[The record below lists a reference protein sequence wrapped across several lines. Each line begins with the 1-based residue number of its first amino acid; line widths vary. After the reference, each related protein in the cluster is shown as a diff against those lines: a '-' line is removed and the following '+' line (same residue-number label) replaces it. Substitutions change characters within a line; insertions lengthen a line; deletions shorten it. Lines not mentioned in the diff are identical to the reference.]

1 MPVSDAYDVVVIGAG
16 AGGMTAAAV
25 AAAEGL
31 SVLLIEK
38 TEFVGGTTAWSGGMV
53 WIPANARM
61 KQAGIDDS
69 LSDAASYLASTVPE
83 PENADLR
90 DTFLTR
96 GPEAI
101 EYLEANTEVR
111 LQPVK
116 TYPDYYP
123 EKPGATA
130 GGRVLE
136 PVSFDGAQ
144 LGVNFRRLRPP
155 LPEFTVFGGM
165 MVNRLDIPHL
175 RKFGRSFRSTLR
187 TLHLVSQYALQ
198 RLRAPRGTTL
208 HLGNAL
214 SARLYAS
221 LLGRNV
227 DVLFGNGRRAAVD
240 RRRCHQGCADQGFGR
255 QPADRRTQ
263 GRRAGDRRILPRC
276 TASRAVLSRWSGYRF
291 PPTAPAGTGDG
302 LHVAM
307 EAGAELNARVATP
320 AYWVPA
326 SCFRR
331 ADGSQGVFPHTVTDR
346 AKPGVIAVNASGRR
360 FVNEALSYHEFVL
373 AMLRDGNDA
382 TSRSFYLVCDRRFL
396 WTYGLGRIQPFT
408 VHVRRYVESGELIE
422 ASGIDA
428 LADAIGVERA
438 ALATTVWP
446 ITTPMRGSGLDP
458 EFGRG
463 TTIYQRHLGDAGHK
477 PNPCVAP
484 IEQAPFYALRIYP
497 ADLGTAIGLRTDCH
511 ARVLR
516 KDGTVMSG
524 LYACGNDMG
533 SIMNGNYPGPGITL
547 GPALTFGY
555 IAGRHLA
562 QERGHKHE
570 KRQRRLRRQ
579 YLFLHFRRQRSRYRG
594 TARGPGLWR
603 GRADVLSR
611 PSLAGRA

>member
-1 MPVSDAYDVVVIGAG
+1 MMAVSDAYDVVVIGAG

-25 AAAEGL
+25 AAAQGL
-31 SVLLIEK
+31 SVVVIEK

-53 WIPANARM
+53 WIPANAGM
-61 KQAGIDDS
+61 KQAGMQDS
-69 LSDAASYLASTVPE
+69 LSDAADYLAATVPE
-83 PENADLR
+83 TENADLR
-90 DTFLTR
+90 ETFLAR
-96 GPEAI
+96 GPEAV

-136 PVSFDGAQ
+136 PVSFDGSS
-144 LGVNFRRLRPP
+144 LGMNFGRLRPP
-155 LPEFTVFGGM
+155 LPEFTLFGGM
-165 MVNRLDIPHL
+165 MVNRTDIPHL

-187 TLHLVSQYALQ
+187 AMRLVSRYALQ
-198 RLRAPRGTTL
+198 RLGAPRGTTL

-214 SARLYAS
+214 AARLYAS
-221 LLGRNV
+221 LLARNV
-227 DVLFGNGRRAAVD
+227 DLLFGTSVEHLLVEGEAVRGVQIVNTSGSRPIVARKGVVLATGGFSHDQKLRERYFPNAAGVVS
-240 RRRCHQGCADQGFGR
+240 AAS
-255 QPADRRTQ
+255 PA
-263 GRRAGDRRILPRC
+263 A
-276 TASRAVLSRWSGYRF
+276 
-291 PPTAPAGTGDG
+291 TGDG
-302 LHVAM
+302 LRLAM
-307 EAGAELNARVATP
+307 AAGASLGTVVANP

-326 SCFRR
+326 SLFQRV
-331 ADGSQGVFPHTVTDR
+331 DGSQGVFPHTVTDR
-346 AKPGVIAVNASGRR
+346 AKPGVIAVNASGKR

-382 TSRSFYLVCDRRFL
+382 GGRSFYLVCDRRFL
-396 WTYGLGRIQPFT
+396 WSYGLGRIRPFT
-408 VHVRRYVESGELIE
+408 LNPRRYVKSGELIE
-422 ASGIDA
+422 APAIDA
-428 LADAIGVERA
+428 LADLIGVEKS
-438 ALATTVWP
+438 ALATTLDRYNAQAR
-446 ITTPMRGSGLDP
+446 IGLDP

-463 TTIYQRHLGDAGHK
+463 TSIYQRHLGDAGHR

-497 ADLGTAIGLRTDCH
+497 ADLGTATGLRTDCH

-516 KDGTVMSG
+516 NNGTVVAG

-562 QERGHKHE
+562 QTGSEAGTQEKGQDKGQGRG
-570 KRQRRLRRQ
+570 Q
-579 YLFLHFRRQRSRYRG
+579 
-594 TARGPGLWR
+594 A
-603 GRADVLSR
+603 
-611 PSLAGRA
+611 

>member
-1 MPVSDAYDVVVIGAG
+1 MAVSEAYDVVVIGAG

-38 TEFVGGTTAWSGGMV
+38 TEFIGGTTAWSGGMI
-53 WIPANARM
+53 WIPVNARM
-61 KQAGIDDS
+61 KHAGIDDS
-69 LSDAASYLASTVPE
+69 LSNAADYLAGTVPE
-83 PENADLR
+83 TENADLR
-90 DTFLTR
+90 AAFLAN
-96 GPEAI
+96 GPEAV

-136 PVSFDGAQ
+136 PVTFDGAS
-144 LGVNFRRLRPP
+144 LGVSFGRLRPP
-155 LPEFTVFGGM
+155 LPEFTLFGGM

-187 TLHLVSQYALQ
+187 SMRLVSEYALQ

-214 SARLYAS
+214 AARLYAS
-221 LLGRNV
+221 LLARNV
-227 DVLFGNGRRAAVD
+227 DIWFGATVERLVTEGDAIRGVCINDSYGSRPIVARKGVVLATGGFSHDAGLRARFFPGGAGAVS
-240 RRRCHQGCADQGFGR
+240 A
-255 QPADRRTQ
+255 AA
-263 GRRAGDRRILPRC
+263 AGG
-276 TASRAVLSRWSGYRF
+276 S
-291 PPTAPAGTGDG
+291 GDG
-302 LHVAM
+302 LRAAIA
-307 EAGAELNARVATP
+307 AGASMNTRVASP

-326 SCFRR
+326 SLFQR

-382 TSRSFYLVCDRRFL
+382 AGRSFYLVCDRRFL
-396 WTYGLGRIQPFT
+396 WTYGLGRIRPFT
-408 VHVRRYVESGELIE
+408 LHLGRYIESGELIE
-422 ASGIDA
+422 APSINA
-428 LADAIGVERA
+428 LAVSIGVETS
-438 ALATTVWP
+438 ALSTTVD
-446 ITTPMRGSGLDP
+446 TYNAHARAGLDP

-463 TTIYQRHLGDAGHK
+463 TSIYQRHLGDAGHS

-484 IEQAPFYALRIYP
+484 IERAPFYALRIYP
-497 ADLGTAIGLRTDCH
+497 ADLGTAIGLATDRY

-516 KDGTVMSG
+516 NNGTVIAG

-562 QERGHKHE
+562 QTAPEARAQEKGQEQGRGQGHERG
-570 KRQRRLRRQ
+570 Q
-579 YLFLHFRRQRSRYRG
+579 
-594 TARGPGLWR
+594 A
-603 GRADVLSR
+603 
-611 PSLAGRA
+611 